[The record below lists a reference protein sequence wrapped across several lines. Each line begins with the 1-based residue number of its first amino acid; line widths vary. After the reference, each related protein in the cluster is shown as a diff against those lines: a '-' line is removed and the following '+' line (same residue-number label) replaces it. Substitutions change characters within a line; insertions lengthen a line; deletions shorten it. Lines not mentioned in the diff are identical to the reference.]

1 MIDPMVESDF
11 LRSERANFDTLDA
24 TRHPDPRARAHTAS
38 HTAKYRL
45 HADPSRTEK
54 SMGICR
60 EAVAPPTRRQHKHS
74 LSHKYGGAARCGQSV
89 LLATLASALLRP
101 ERDQRRR
108 GRSRRGWSLRGW
120 SRREW
125 SRRARCTPG
134 CGCLSLAH
142 NKHSRMRA
150 VLLASTL
157 LSRPQRDRR

>member
-1 MIDPMVESDF
+1 MIGFIVQSDS
-11 LRSERANFDTLDA
+11 LRSERTNFDTLDA
-24 TRHPDPRARAHTAS
+24 TRHPDAGTCTHSITHSKVQAARRPKPDREKHGHMQRRGCTA
-38 HTAKYRL
+38 
-45 HADPSRTEK
+45 
-54 SMGICR
+54 
-60 EAVAPPTRRQHKHS
+60 TRRQHKQSHT
-74 LSHKYGGAARCGQSV
+74 HKYGGAARCGQSV

-101 ERDQRRR
+101 ERDQRQR